1 MVNLSS
7 INNFFLQ
14 FRVDLKQNCSE
25 IIPLTEQDLSR
36 LSRNVNGTSQYYGQ
50 RSYHSLNVQFE
61 HVMTTLLNDL
71 QSVVSPIIAD
81 VLAKQLDALKLLPP
95 ILPQTVMLDLPDEQ
109 YAVMNIITTN
119 LGPVQKKKYPYFFL
133 TGSAGTGKSYMI
145 KLITDW
151 LNSRKRPYLLL
162 APTGVA
168 AQNIKGSTSHSA
180 LRLTQTES
188 GFRTLIFND
197 AELRKYLLRIDTI
210 II

>member
-1 MVNLSS
+1 MLMERVNTTANES
-7 INNFFLQ
+7 
-14 FRVDLKQNCSE
+14 C
-25 IIPLTEQDLSR
+25 
-36 LSRNVNGTSQYYGQ
+36 
-50 RSYHSLNVQFE
+50 HSLNVQFE

-119 LGPVQKKKYPYFFL
+119 LGPMQKKKYPYFFL

-168 AQNIKGSTSHSA
+168 AQNIKGSTIHSA

-210 II
+210 IIEEISMVSEKLFTFLSNLFARLHSNDIAFRGKTSS